1 MKCPVGSL
9 SIYLFLF
16 NLNGGKEGGF
26 LIKKIKYYIL
36 WYWKFGETFP
46 PTQKVAKSVNLHKNF
61 LLKKFP
67 IFL

>member
-1 MKCPVGSL
+1 MKRGVGTQRILTAQMKCPVGSL

-36 WYWKFGETFP
+36 
-46 PTQKVAKSVNLHKNF
+46 
-61 LLKKFP
+61 
-67 IFL
+67 